1 MYSVSINLSDKIDN
15 DLSFI
20 VFWETLGVLVVTLFL
35 VVFFPE
41 STDCRRPK
49 RQILSFKRSK
59 SANLAS
65 LIDRVKSDKDGDSK
79 GKTTV
84 TWDPYNMTMSNNLI
98 NSLSTFYTT
107 VKFLT
112 QLTCFKTKNP
122 IPYLYCTRYTFYE
135 PKFDIWS
142 LCLDNGYIVLWF
154 HLLFYVYCIL
164 CNNCFNILFDLSFST
179 EHQPVGLVFGIPL
192 AKCIANDIDLK
203 KKRSAKN
210 ENNDVIIHRREPR

>member
-1 MYSVSINLSDKIDN
+1 MSINLSDKIDN

-35 VVFFPE
+35 GFFFPE

-112 QLTCFKTKNP
+112 QLTCFKTKIQSLIYIAQDIRFMSQKLISEAYVWTMNTLFCDF
-122 IPYLYCTRYTFYE
+122 IFY
-135 PKFDIWS
+135 FMFIA
-142 LCLDNGYIVLWF
+142 YYATIVLTSYLIYHFQQSTSLSDWF
-154 HLLFYVYCIL
+154 SEYLLRNALLMI
-164 CNNCFNILFDLSFST
+164 
-179 EHQPVGLVFGIPL
+179 
-192 AKCIANDIDLK
+192 
-203 KKRSAKN
+203 
-210 ENNDVIIHRREPR
+210 

>member
-1 MYSVSINLSDKIDN
+1 MSINLSDKIDN

-35 VVFFPE
+35 VVFFLE

-112 QLTCFKTKNP
+112 QLTCFKTKFQSL
-122 IPYLYCTRYTFYE
+122 IYIAQ
-135 PKFDIWS
+135 DIRFMS
-142 LCLDNGYIVLWF
+142 QNLISEA
-154 HLLFYVYCIL
+154 YV
-164 CNNCFNILFDLSFST
+164 
-179 EHQPVGLVFGIPL
+179 
-192 AKCIANDIDLK
+192 
-203 KKRSAKN
+203 
-210 ENNDVIIHRREPR
+210 

>member
-1 MYSVSINLSDKIDN
+1 MSINLSDKIDN

-84 TWDPYNMTMSNNLI
+84 TWDPYNLTMSNNLI

-112 QLTCFKTKNP
+112 QLTCFKTK
-122 IPYLYCTRYTFYE
+122 IQSLIYIAQDIQCTFYE